1 VTVPTITKRTVLG
14 VNGTA
19 NPLQG
24 DQFEYLPFDA
34 YVEVGIAADAN
45 GVLATVYSGSDLLQD
60 EGPVTLKTINVPPVY
75 PDDFM
80 LTDYAAAGD
89 RLNIKLRDT
98 SGVAR
103 TVMTLVKITP
113 V

>member
-1 VTVPTITKRTVLG
+1 MPTIVKRTSLSA
-14 VNGTA
+14 NSTA
-19 NPLQG
+19 NPLSG

-34 YVEVGIAADAN
+34 YVEIGIASDAN

-60 EGPVTLKTINVPPVY
+60 EGPVALKTINVQPVY
-75 PDDFM
+75 PEDFA

-98 SGVAR
+98 SGAAR
-103 TVMTLVKITP
+103 VVMTTVKITP

>member
-1 VTVPTITKRTVLG
+1 MPTIQKRTALG
-14 VNGTA
+14 ANGTA
-19 NPLQG
+19 NPVSG

-34 YVEVGIAADAN
+34 YIEVGIASDAN

-60 EGPVTLKTINVPPVY
+60 EGPVSLKAINVPPAY

-98 SGVAR
+98 SGAAR
-103 TVMTLVKITP
+103 VVMTVVKITP

>member
-1 VTVPTITKRTVLG
+1 MPSIVKRTSMTA
-14 VNGTA
+14 NGTA
-19 NPLQG
+19 TPLTG

-34 YVEVGIAADAN
+34 YVEIGISADAT

-60 EGPVTLKTINVPPVY
+60 EGPVQLGTINVQPKY
-75 PDDFM
+75 PDDFN

-89 RLNIKLRDT
+89 RLSIKLRDT
-98 SGVAR
+98 SGAVR
-103 TVMTLVKITP
+103 TVMTTVKITP

>member
-1 VTVPTITKRTVLG
+1 MTAS
-14 VNGTA
+14 GTA

-34 YVEVGIAADAN
+34 YVEIGIIADAT
-45 GVLATVYSGSDLLQD
+45 GVLSTVYSGSDLLQD
-60 EGPVTLKTINVPPVY
+60 EGPVGIKAINLPPLY
-75 PDDFM
+75 PDDYQ

-98 SGVAR
+98 SAAVR
-103 TVMTLVKITP
+103 TVMTVVKITP

>member
-1 VTVPTITKRTVLG
+1 MPTIVKRTSLG
-14 VNGTA
+14 ANSTA
-19 NPLQG
+19 NPLVG
-24 DQFEYLPFDA
+24 DQYEYLPFDA
-34 YVEVGIAADAN
+34 YVEVGISTDAN

-60 EGPVTLKTINVPPVY
+60 EGPVQLGTINVQPKY
-75 PDDFM
+75 PDDFQ

-98 SGVAR
+98 SGATR
-103 TVMTLVKITP
+103 IVMTTVKITP